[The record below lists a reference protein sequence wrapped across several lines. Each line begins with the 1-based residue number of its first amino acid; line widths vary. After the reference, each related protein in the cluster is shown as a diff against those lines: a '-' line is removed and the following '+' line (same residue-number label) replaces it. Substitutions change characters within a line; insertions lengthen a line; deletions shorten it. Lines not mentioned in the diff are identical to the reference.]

1 MGTDARRS
9 TSASHARWSVRSAG
23 LVLSFLVLVPSLGA
37 AQDRNG
43 VSEELKA
50 LYEADQA
57 DRQFTSPP
65 TDEDWKAISARDA
78 ERRARAYE
86 LLRGDQLSAAEDF
99 YHAAMVLQHGDSA
112 EDILVAHILATAAGF
127 RGDERGY
134 WLSAASLD
142 RYLLRTRV
150 PQRLGTQYVKSSAED
165 PFAIDSSQPWGQGPY
180 IRWLPDSIREVFG
193 VEPLTGQAERVR
205 EMNTSGIR

>member
-1 MGTDARRS
+1 ME
-9 TSASHARWSVRSAG
+9 SHARVRSWRGRVYSTPWWAVSVLSL
-23 LVLSFLVLVPSLGA
+23 LVLTPWLAA
-37 AQDRNG
+37 AQDRSS

-65 TDEDWKAISARDA
+65 TDEDWKAISARDSQ
-78 ERRARAYE
+78 RQARVYE
-86 LLRGDQLSAAEDF
+86 LFRGDRLSAAEDF

-112 EDILVAHILATAAGF
+112 EDILVAHILATAAAF

-142 RYLLRTRV
+142 RYLLRTRM
-150 PQRLGTQYVKSSAED
+150 PQRLGTQYVKASAED
-165 PFAIDSSQPWGQGPY
+165 PFDIDSSQPWSQGPY
-180 IRWLPDSIREVFG
+180 VRWLPDSIREVFG
-193 VEPLTGQAERVR
+193 VESLSDQAQRVR
-205 EMNTSGIR
+205 EMNASGIR